1 MYHASTSSLKILSAL
16 FWYIGGIVL
25 ILKGVSLLFKAAKLK
40 PDQIW
45 PWLAFFAGLGLG
57 TLKAKFLF
65 SKSCQ
70 RNLARIDAL
79 KQPRIWQFFRPGFFV
94 LLLLMIV
101 TGTTLSQLANNNYL
115 FLIGVAIL
123 DFSIAIAL
131 IGSSY
136 IFWTQDGFMK

>member
-1 MYHASTSSLKILSAL
+1 MLNVSNRSLKIFSAL
-16 FWYIGGIVL
+16 FWYTGGIVL
-25 ILKGVSLLFKAAKLK
+25 ILKGISLLFTAAELK
-40 PDQIW
+40 PDPIW
-45 PWLAFFAGLGLG
+45 LWLAIWAGLGIG

-65 SKSCQ
+65 SKICQ

-79 KQPRIWQFFRPGFFV
+79 KQPKIWQFFKPGFFAF
-94 LLLLMIV
+94 LLLMII
-101 TGTTLSQLANNNYL
+101 TGATLSQLAHNNYP

-136 IFWTQDGFMK
+136 IFWTQHAFVK

>member
-1 MYHASTSSLKILSAL
+1 M
-16 FWYIGGIVL
+16 
-25 ILKGVSLLFKAAKLK
+25 LKGVSLLLKAAKLK

-45 PWLAFFAGLGLG
+45 PWLAFFSGLGLG

-70 RNLARIDAL
+70 RNLARIDTL
-79 KQPRIWQFFRPGFFV
+79 YQPRIWQFFRPGFFV
-94 LLLLMIV
+94 FLSLMIV
-101 TGTTLSQLANNNYL
+101 IGATFSQLADTNYF
-115 FLIGVAIL
+115 FLIGLAIL

-136 IFWTQDGFMK
+136 IFWTQGAFMKQ

>member
-1 MYHASTSSLKILSAL
+1 MLNSSYRVLKVLSAI
-16 FWYIGGIVL
+16 FWYTGGIVL
-25 ILKGVSLLFKAAKLK
+25 LVKGISLLFRASELK
-40 PDQIW
+40 PD
-45 PWLAFFAGLGLG
+45 PSWLWMAFFTGLGIG

-70 RNLARIDAL
+70 KNLARIDAL
-79 KQPRIWQFFRPGFFV
+79 KQPKLWQFFKPGFFV
-94 LLLLMIV
+94 FLLLMII
-101 TGTTLSQLANNNYL
+101 TGATLSQLAQNNYP

-136 IFWTQDGFMK
+136 IFWIKNIFVN